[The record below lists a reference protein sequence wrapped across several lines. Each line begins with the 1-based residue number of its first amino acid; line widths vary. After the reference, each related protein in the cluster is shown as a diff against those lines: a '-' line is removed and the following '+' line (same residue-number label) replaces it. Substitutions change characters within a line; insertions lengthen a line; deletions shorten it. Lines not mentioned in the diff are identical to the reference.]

1 MPISFTR
8 ATWTDYVG
16 PPFMQASEANRLET
30 AIDALIN
37 GSSRAVYRDGDT
49 MTGNLTTNGW
59 IEADQGYRD
68 AAGVTR
74 VSSTGAGA
82 FSTLSSANL
91 TDTHVL
97 VAGASGAVQGSSF
110 LTYLSS
116 GRLIVG
122 SGIGSAPMFVLNAT
136 SGSNRMFRMESVGSV
151 RWQMGAIGQ
160 TETGSDVG
168 SGWRLEA
175 YTDAGALID
184 YPIVIARVSGGD
196 MTLGGSTS
204 RLIQIAAGSK
214 FGYSSTLNFRRSGDG
229 TAMHFATGNTGTNA
243 LLPDTSTTAN
253 NPFLG
258 VAGFRWQGLYAGLV
272 DSSGLVNAATSLQ
285 TSGVTRISS
294 TGAGTLAS
302 VTVADL
308 TANLPVYADAS
319 KKLATESASAFR
331 SRISA
336 QAQDAKLDAISAGE
350 TAARV
355 WAAKYNATVGGYSV
369 SSIDGRL
376 RFGNGVWLYLAAGS
390 TTLLKSTD
398 DGATWSTITPG
409 ATFYDLC
416 WHSAASL
423 WVAVGTNI
431 CYTSPDG
438 TTWTTRTI
446 PAGSWRACASNGT
459 TVIAGSVTCTVAY
472 STNATSWTSAT
483 TPSGVPAAGFYAA
496 CWSATIGKFLLIG
509 SGNASTSTT
518 GTGSWTAITN
528 PSCTPYWCG
537 DLGGRFVAVDL
548 STGPS
553 YSTDGG
559 TWSSPRRTPSAKSS
573 FVGFASS
580 GVVGFIGG
588 ATEETQAIST
598 DGETWMPVDFGYTGS
613 FNGVGYGN
621 GWFLALDSL
630 GFVYRSRG

>member
-37 GSSRAVYRDGDT
+37 GTSRAVYRDGDT
-49 MTGNLTTNGW
+49 ITGNLTVNGW
-59 IEADQGYRD
+59 IESDGGYRD
-68 AAGVTR
+68 AGGVTR
-74 VSSTGAGA
+74 ISATGAGV
-82 FSTLSSANL
+82 FSQATISDVP
-91 TDTHVL
+91 DTRVMFATT
-97 VAGASGAVQGSSF
+97 AGRVTSDASF
-110 LTYLSS
+110 LY
-116 GRLIVG
+116 IVG
-122 SGIGSAPMFVLNAT
+122 TGRIQAGGRIGF
-136 SGSNRMFRMESVGSV
+136 
-151 RWQMGAIGQ
+151 
-160 TETGSDVG
+160 
-168 SGWRLEA
+168 
-175 YTDAGALID
+175 
-184 YPIVIARVSGGD
+184 
-196 MTLGGSTS
+196 
-204 RLIQIAAGSK
+204 
-214 FGYSSTLNFRRSGDG
+214 SSTLNFRRAGDG
-229 TAMHFATGNTGTNA
+229 AAVHFETGNTGTNA
-243 LLPDTSTTAN
+243 FIPDTTTTGN

-258 VAGFRWQGLYAGLV
+258 TTNFRWQGIYGGLI
-272 DSSGLVNAATSLQ
+272 DSSGSVNAATSLQ
-285 TSGVTRISS
+285 TAGVTRISS

-302 VTVADL
+302 VTAADL

-390 TTLLKSTD
+390 TTLLKSTN

-409 ATFYDLC
+409 ATFFDLC
-416 WHSAASL
+416 WHSGASL

-438 TTWTTRTI
+438 TTWTARTI

-537 DLGGRFVAVDL
+537 DLDGRFVAVDL

-553 YSTDGG
+553 YSTDGV